1 MKLIKPIFYL
11 TLAVITINLSS
22 CTPRATVVVKRPAP
36 VKKVV
41 VVKKKPAPK
50 RIVVVRKY

>member
-50 RIVVVRKY
+50 RVVVVRRY